1 MNIEE
6 YIKSSFPDGL
16 QYNMA
21 AQLCLRLFCTVVEV
35 PSSLHEECTKQNLA
49 HVFTQLALKGFVKG
63 STLESAIY
71 GANHHEVTEKGHWVE
86 VIASIFKIGDTV
98 DKNIGAELASRLT
111 RRSNKIRRVHELDV

>member
-1 MNIEE
+1 MNIDE
-6 YIKSSFPDGL
+6 YLKSSFPDGL

-21 AQLCLRLFCTVVEV
+21 AQLCLRLFCTVEEI
-35 PSSLHEECTKQNLA
+35 PYSLHEECTKQNLA
-49 HVFTQLALKGFVKG
+49 QVFTKLALKGFVKG
-63 STLESAIY
+63 STLESSIY

-111 RRSNKIRRVHELDV
+111 RHS